1 MTPQQIRVAIE
12 AVIVGALVTLIFAAG
27 FCVQGWRKDGEIAEM
42 QVAWNKLIIA
52 ADKARAEAEKR
63 AGLAESNER
72 AYYAAALATYKET
85 VTHDKAISDR
95 TIADLRAG
103 NDRLRVSTS
112 KSAARSCP
120 VPGAAAGAERSDGPS
135 EETLAPAVAARLAER
150 YAAYNALVDQL
161 TLCQETVRARSAPA
175 P

>member
-1 MTPQQIRVAIE
+1 MPQQIRAAIE
-12 AVIVGALVTLIFAAG
+12 TAFIVALMVLSLWIG
-27 FCVQGWRKDGEIAEM
+27 VCVQGWHKDSQIATMKAGWEQTVKSAGE
-42 QVAWNKLIIA
+42 
-52 ADKARAEAEKR
+52 ARDAAEKR
-63 AGLAESNER
+63 AGQAEAKER
-72 AYYAAALATYKET
+72 QRYADALEKYKES
-85 VTHDKAISDR
+85 VDHEKAISDR

-103 NDRLRVSTS
+103 NDRLRVSTAR
-112 KSAARSCP
+112 AAPGSCAVSGTP
-120 VPGAAAGAERSDGPS
+120 AGAAGSNEAS